1 MKTNVSDN
9 AQLIAVSHVN
19 PVYNKHGRIVKW
31 QVVAT
36 YRLSSGNL
44 FNPYDISSSVFE
56 TWMKRTYTFRDWFGF
71 GYDRAWNFR
80 INCLGELDTIK
91 RALRQNENTK

>member
-1 MKTNVSDN
+1 MKKNLVDN
-9 AQLIAVSHVN
+9 AQIISVSNVN

-31 QVVAT
+31 TVVAK
-36 YRLSSGNL
+36 YRLSSSDL
-44 FNPYDISSSVFE
+44 FNPYDISSPMFE
-56 TWMKRTYTFRDWFGF
+56 TVMMRTYTFRDWFGF

-80 INCLGELDTIK
+80 IKCLGELDTIR